1 MENRNISKYNGCSD
15 RDHSQRPDC
24 NYANDRIHH
33 HRSGCCFHRNLML
46 TISVII
52 GVAFIIL
59 DLYIMI
65 LVIVGI
71 SVILS
76 IMN

>member
-1 MENRNISKYNGCSD
+1 
-15 RDHSQRPDC
+15 
-24 NYANDRIHH
+24 
-33 HRSGCCFHRNLML
+33 ML

>member
-1 MENRNISKYNGCSD
+1 
-15 RDHSQRPDC
+15 
-24 NYANDRIHH
+24 
-33 HRSGCCFHRNLML
+33 ML

-65 LVIVGI
+65 LVIAGI